1 MLKKAAMAV
10 GAVFLVI
17 GIAGFIPGLT
27 VESDGVNKLL
37 GLFQVDG
44 THNIIHILS
53 GLVFLAASQKGAW
66 SRMAFQVFGVVYAL
80 VTVIGFMVGDGGSVL
95 GLFHVNTADN
105 FLHLILAAA
114 FLYLGFGTPERGDG
128 EAATPAV

>member
-17 GIAGFIPGLT
+17 GIGGFIPGLT
-27 VESDGVNKLL
+27 VSSDGVDKLL

-44 THNIIHILS
+44 THNVVHLLS
-53 GLVFLAASQKGAW
+53 GLVFLAASQKGRW
-66 SRMAFQVFGVVYAL
+66 SRLAFQVFGVVYAL
-80 VTVIGFMVGDGGSVL
+80 VTIIGFMVGDGGHLL

-105 FLHLILAAA
+105 FLHLVLTAA
-114 FLYLGFGTPERGDG
+114 FLYFGFGTPERRDG
-128 EAATPAV
+128 EAPAAV